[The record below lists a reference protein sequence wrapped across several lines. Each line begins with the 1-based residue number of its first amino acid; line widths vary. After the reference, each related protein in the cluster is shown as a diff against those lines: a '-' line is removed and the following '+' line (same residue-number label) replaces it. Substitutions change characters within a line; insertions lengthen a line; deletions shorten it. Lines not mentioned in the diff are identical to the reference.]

1 MRDAAVI
8 EFGMSQQEF
17 WQLTPADFDGLYAQH
32 LKREERADRRAALVA
47 MWIGNMAG
55 RMRKEGSPQLT
66 IDDVLG
72 KPQTPDDELRAF
84 REATTN
90 PEKKL
95 MNQLRMTDPDA
106 EFMLSREVI
115 NSLAQGRGRWDS
127 YGSREKMLAELG
139 EDAMQPMAIV
149 RAMNGGR
156 H

>member
-1 MRDAAVI
+1 
-8 EFGMSQQEF
+8 
-17 WQLTPADFDGLYAQH
+17 
-32 LKREERADRRAALVA
+32 